1 MSPGGLVVGIPGFH
15 CRGQGSIHNRGT
27 EVVPSHA
34 ARPKNKWKL
43 KIRNF
48 NVIGVDF
55 AQRSFSGRLEESLD
69 LSLFTLLKLHIRWP

>member
-1 MSPGGLVVGIPGFH
+1 MVGIPGLLPWPGFNP
-15 CRGQGSIHNRGT
+15 QPGT
-27 EVVPSHA
+27 EVVQA
-34 ARPKNKWKL
+34 MQRDQKNKWKL

-69 LSLFTLLKLHIRWP
+69 LSLSLLY